1 MRKSNGTRWL
11 AAIVALAA
19 GPALGADAIPF
30 ARGSGDAIVV
40 PVTIDGQGPF
50 PFLLDTG
57 TAQTRLD
64 HSLAKELALP
74 TSGSVEVVTMAGRR
88 RVARSRIARL
98 TLGHRALEA
107 VDVLTG
113 ADVRMPEVGV
123 PIRGVLGQSALA
135 RISYGI
141 DYRGGRVVFREP
153 AGHRLSRVPLAWR
166 EGRPAAVVHDPDA
179 RALAL
184 VLDTGLDQPVLF
196 EKPGRPL
203 PYRDVRGMRY
213 AAATS
218 AGNADLRAVSVPTL
232 DLGSMRLRSFTAAVV
247 ADAAAGGREE
257 DGLLPA
263 RLFSSVYFDRE
274 AGQIVLEPR

>member
-11 AAIVALAA
+11 AAIVTLAA

-30 ARGSGDAIVV
+30 VRGSGDAIVV
-40 PVTIDGQGPF
+40 PVTIEGQGPF

-57 TAQTRLD
+57 TALTRLD
-64 HSLAKELALP
+64 HSLARELALP
-74 TSGSVEVVTMAGRR
+74 TSGSVEVVTVAGRR
-88 RVARSRIARL
+88 RVARSRITRL
-98 TLGHRALEA
+98 TLGHHVLEA
-107 VDVLTG
+107 VDALTG
-113 ADVRMPEVGV
+113 ADLPMPDVGV
-123 PIRGVLGQSALA
+123 TIRGMLGQSALA

-141 DYRGGRVVFREP
+141 DYRGRCVFFREP
-153 AGHRLSRVPLAWR
+153 AGPRLSRVPLAWR

-196 EKPGRPL
+196 EKAGRPL
-203 PYRDVRGMRY
+203 RYRDVRGMRY

-232 DLGSMRLRSFTAAVV
+232 DLGSMRLRSITAAVV

-263 RLFSSVYFDRE
+263 SLFSSVYFDRE